1 MSSQVKVIHL
11 EIEGEHHY
19 FGSPKAMFDIIGEAR
34 LGMKYTSFHSNISL
48 KVGEVYKNRRRGY
61 VIRVGILGQ
70 AKTNRNNRWRERLDE
85 AAEAAATEAL
95 IEQASQMEQATV
107 APIESPAP
115 AVPETPAPAAAE
127 APAPAPEA
135 PAPAAPSAT
144 EAPAPAPSEA
154 PSAAPEAP
162 AQTATEAPAEPTRP
176 ARKKKEKGGEG
187 PVQLTL
193 F

>member
-61 VIRVGILGQ
+61 IIRVGMLGQ

-95 IEQASQMEQATV
+95 VEQASMMEQATQM
-107 APIESPAP
+107 
-115 AVPETPAPAAAE
+115 PETPIAEAPAAEVAPAPEVAPTTE
-127 APAPAPEA
+127 APEAANEAPAAPAPEA
-135 PAPAAPSAT
+135 PAA
-144 EAPAPAPSEA
+144 EAPA
-154 PSAAPEAP
+154 
-162 AQTATEAPAEPTRP
+162 APAEPKRP
-176 ARKKKEKGGEG
+176 GRKKKNADVPE
-187 PVQLTL
+187 QLTL